1 MWLCVL
7 VLLSTPS
14 ISLFHPS
21 PHLLK
26 CCEEAS
32 QEFTSGSLKVRGFKR
47 LPPLRGS
54 WSWSHNISSGCSQ
67 LLILAHRGEKV
78 KQTQEA
84 TINVCVCD
92 ALKLQWNIPLWLM
105 LAGRET
111 QRTSRESLARGAV
124 FRRMIRVSINLWPTS
139 FVCWCYKKLQEV
151 LLLKFVFK
159 RHKRKMPLIS
169 SHCGSCEHREHMQGC
184 SGGTVGCN
192 FHFLQVPSSPLS
204 FHNPLTNYI

>member
-78 KQTQEA
+78 KQTREA
-84 TINVCVCD
+84 TINVCVCVMHLNYSEIYLFGWCWQAEKHKGHQGNRWPGEQCSD
-92 ALKLQWNIPLWLM
+92 VWSEFLLICGQHPLFV
-105 LAGRET
+105 
-111 QRTSRESLARGAV
+111 GATNNC
-124 FRRMIRVSINLWPTS
+124 RRYC
-139 FVCWCYKKLQEV
+139 F
-151 LLLKFVFK
+151 
-159 RHKRKMPLIS
+159 
-169 SHCGSCEHREHMQGC
+169 
-184 SGGTVGCN
+184 
-192 FHFLQVPSSPLS
+192 
-204 FHNPLTNYI
+204 